1 MSESGKNRREKAAA
15 ARSQAQSAEKRRE
28 RTIRIVGAVT
38 VVAVVVA
45 IIGVA
50 VVARN
55 SSPSGSATANPT
67 AAADPSAALPKGAF
81 AATEE
86 LAFGVAPYGLKE
98 GVPVLAIWE
107 DFQCPACKAVEDA
120 NGAGIRALAESG
132 AVQLVYR
139 PTAFLDANLQND
151 SSTRAIAAFGC
162 AVDAGKAADF
172 HDVVYKNQPEKE
184 GTGYTDEQLLQ
195 FGADAGI
202 TGADYDTYK
211 ACFEARTYLPWAAN
225 TTSAFYASK
234 VPGTPYA
241 TLNGAPLESAILA
254 DAAKLQQAVADAA
267 AGKLPAPAASPSAS

>member
-1 MSESGKNRREKAAA
+1 MSESGKNRRQQAAA
-15 ARSQAQSAEKRRE
+15 AHNDALAAQKRRE

-50 VVARN
+50 VIARG
-55 SSPSGSATANPT
+55 SSSGSTTANPT
-67 AAADPSAALPKGAF
+67 AAADPNAALPKGAL
-81 AATEE
+81 AATDEH
-86 LAFGVAPYGLKE
+86 AFGVLAYGAKE

-139 PTAFLDANLQND
+139 PTAFLDANLKND
-151 SSTRAIAAFGC
+151 SSSRAIAAFGC
-162 AVDAGKAADF
+162 AVDAGKAPDF
-172 HDVVYKNQPEKE
+172 HDVVYKNQPQKE
-184 GTGYTDEQLLQ
+184 GEGYSDEQLLQ

-202 TGADYDTYK
+202 TGAAYDQYK
-211 ACFEARTYLPWAAN
+211 ACYEARTYLPWAAN
-225 TTSAFYASK
+225 STAAFYAAG

-241 TLNGAPLESAILA
+241 TLNGAELSSEILA

-267 AGKLPAPAASPSAS
+267 AGKTPAPAASPSAS